1 MVQEFG
7 RQHAQDEGRV
17 AFGHDPFPVRP
28 EIGDEQVMHQ
38 LGNKES
44 GHGESRHDQQQPAT

>member
-7 RQHAQDEGRV
+7 RQHAQDEGRA